1 MNQSWAARLIQQLTE
16 QLAAKDSQLSEQLKQ
31 FNDKDRQLSE
41 QVAGLTAQLA
51 VKDSQH
57 HDQLAVCIRRELELK
72 EELSTSKDHV
82 AQLQRELEAARSLL
96 TAGILRADWFSLY
109 KPDLSDLAHSVSD
122 RLSGMNLSSPSI
134 GLKLIGISACRAAKT
149 DRSRKSARSQ
159 VEARRSLLDSC
170 LRRLRVSV
178 AGGYN

>member
-41 QVAGLTAQLA
+41 QVAANAGLTA
-51 VKDSQH
+51 QH